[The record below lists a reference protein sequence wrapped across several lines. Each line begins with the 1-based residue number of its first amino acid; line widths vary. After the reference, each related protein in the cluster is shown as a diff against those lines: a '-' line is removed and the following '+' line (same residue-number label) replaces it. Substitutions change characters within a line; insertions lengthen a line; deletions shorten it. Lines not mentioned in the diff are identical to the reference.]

1 MSQIDRIV
9 DINITRETT
18 QIDIAAFDIPLLLV
32 GVNLQDLPMTERVQT
47 FTTLKGVADVFGVG
61 HVAHTMSQKL
71 LSGDIRPSTWKI
83 AYVGYTPAVE
93 EEEEDDIQETYAE
106 ALNAAMEADDTWY
119 ALLADSHQDGDILSL
134 AAIIQAQR
142 RMYFTSSSNPQIL
155 ASEDSSDVASVL
167 QASGYFRTALLYSAN
182 ADTAFPEA
190 AWVGSQL
197 PEIPGSNTW
206 EYKQLAGVPV
216 SKLSDTNITVLESK
230 DANYYISAKGVSF
243 TRRGVS
249 TDGSWIDE
257 INNYSLLAA

>member
-32 GVNLQDLPMTERVQT
+32 SVNLQDLPMTDRVQT
-47 FTTLKGVADVFGVG
+47 FTTLNGVADVFGVG

-71 LSGDIRPSTWKI
+71 LSGNIRPSTWKI
-83 AYVGYTPAVE
+83 AYVGYTPAQG
-93 EEEEDDIQETYAE
+93 EDGVDIQETYAE
-106 ALNAAMEADDTWY
+106 ALNAALEADDTWY
-119 ALLADSHQDGDILSL
+119 ALLADSHQDGDILSM

-167 QASGYFRTALLYSAN
+167 QASGYFRTALLYSPDAY
-182 ADTAFPEA
+182 TAFPEA

-230 DANYYISAKGVSF
+230 DCNYYISAKGVSF

-257 INNYSLLAA
+257 INKYSLLAA